1 MFNEIEEEDGTQ
13 GDEENNIKYNYLIQ
27 KMPRRLLYK
36 KSPRLS
42 HNMNAVILTFSIWI
56 FEVICD
62 GV

>member
-42 HNMNAVILTFSIWI
+42 HNMNAVILTFSI
-56 FEVICD
+56 
-62 GV
+62 